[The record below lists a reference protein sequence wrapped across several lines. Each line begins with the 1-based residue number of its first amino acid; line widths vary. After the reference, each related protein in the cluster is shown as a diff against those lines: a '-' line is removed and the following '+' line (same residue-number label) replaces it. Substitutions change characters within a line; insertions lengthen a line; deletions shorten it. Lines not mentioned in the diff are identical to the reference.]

1 VIQSPGR
8 RKTLKIAIRELS
20 DYFFNAWKEEVV
32 ITTVELLGGHR
43 GLTAPSAQISE
54 MAQGLQR
61 TRAHHDF
68 HGELVSQLSV
78 SIDLQTSRKQRRI

>member
-32 ITTVELLGGHR
+32 ITQW
-43 GLTAPSAQISE
+43 SYSE
-54 MAQGLQR
+54 DTEA
-61 TRAHHDF
+61 
-68 HGELVSQLSV
+68 
-78 SIDLQTSRKQRRI
+78 